1 MGDLGDRGSEPG
13 ESPKQRHDR
22 ELIELL
28 NELRVAL
35 PGVQVLFAFLLA
47 VPFAQ
52 GWKNASDFQKDV
64 FFVAFLATAIASALL
79 IAPSAY
85 HRLRWRVEDKGRIVR
100 ISNRLAIA
108 GLFFLAVSILSCV
121 LLVTDYIFD
130 KTFAI
135 ATTAALGAVFA
146 VLWYGIAAWGY
157 VRRGAN

>member
-1 MGDLGDRGSEPG
+1 
-13 ESPKQRHDR
+13 
-22 ELIELL
+22 
-28 NELRVAL
+28 
-35 PGVQVLFAFLLA
+35 
-47 VPFAQ
+47 
-52 GWKNASDFQKDV
+52 
-64 FFVAFLATAIASALL
+64 
-79 IAPSAY
+79 
-85 HRLRWRVEDKGRIVR
+85 VEDKGRIVR

-135 ATTAALGAVFA
+135 ATTAALGAVLG

>member
-1 MGDLGDRGSEPG
+1 VVDSDDRGAEPG

-47 VPFAQ
+47 VPFAR
-52 GWKNASDFQKDV
+52 GWQAVTVFQRDV
-64 FFVAFLATAIASALL
+64 YFVAFLATALSSALL

-85 HRLRWRVEDKGRIVR
+85 HRLRWRVEDKERIVR
-100 ISNRLAIA
+100 ISNRLMLA
-108 GLFFLAVSILSCV
+108 GLVLLAVSICASV

-130 KTFAI
+130 KTKAV
-135 ATTAALGAVFA
+135 ATTAALAAVFLA
-146 VLWYGIAAWGY
+146 LWYGIALFGY
-157 VRRGAN
+157 VRRGVD